1 MLRKDDAA
9 SRREACPFHEGTVQ
23 ENLQAMCG
31 SVAQGEHS
39 LESCTWPEEE
49 YDVPL
54 FCAFAEEA
62 PLDEGDI
69 PLEIIQYDPTD
80 YFIDGNGQFTFLI
93 GKGVCWT
100 YC

>member
-39 LESCTWPEEE
+39 LESCTWPEKE

-62 PLDEGDI
+62 PLDEGQRGMDVRGWE
-69 PLEIIQYDPTD
+69 PVSYTHLTLPT
-80 YFIDGNGQFTFLI
+80 TER
-93 GKGVCWT
+93 V
-100 YC
+100 